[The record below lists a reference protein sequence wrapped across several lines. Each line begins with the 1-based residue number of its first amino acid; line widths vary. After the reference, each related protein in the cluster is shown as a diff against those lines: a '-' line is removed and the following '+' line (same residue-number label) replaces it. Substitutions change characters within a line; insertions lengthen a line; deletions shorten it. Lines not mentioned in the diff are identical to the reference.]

1 MKIAIAKIGA
11 NITLSKNNGSAAN
24 ADILYALRTMKGFG
38 HRFTIVTHKT
48 SNTSLPVALGFEEL
62 YTIKDFNDYDCVML
76 FNGSINFFGGV
87 EDPGVISLYK
97 ALAKTRKPVFFVN
110 TDGVL
115 VLRNLWP
122 MIANREWAK
131 GYSEKDFDLENTPIH
146 YLTQGRDLPKMRRHI
161 IETKN
166 SVIPLTIDHFPW
178 EQTILSEHEKW
189 FPIKPRPVSKREY
202 DLGFGGYIR
211 NSHKQRRIERY
222 YDEADIRTLLFGN
235 LRGINL
241 KNTELHPKI
250 SFQSMVPTMEQCQA
264 SVIVGDLLYNDNFHT
279 LRMYECLL
287 AGCAVLID
295 KQLDSKGEFYKDIS
309 PGNRFYVNS
318 PSDVRAFIWND
329 SIDDLVMDM
338 RYKVLRN
345 RANQMIDNVLLD
357 RMVKICGQ
365 Q

>member
-24 ADILYALRTMKGFG
+24 ADILYALRTMKGFN
-38 HRFTIVTHKT
+38 HQFTIVTHKT
-48 SNTSLPVALGFEEL
+48 SNTSLPSSLGFEEL
-62 YTIKDFNDYDCVML
+62 YTLQDFNDYDCVML

-110 TDGVL
+110 TDGAL
-115 VLRNLWP
+115 VLRDLWP

-131 GYSEKDFDLENTPIH
+131 GYNEFDYDLKNTPIH
-146 YLTQGRDLPKMRRHI
+146 YLTQGRDLPKMRKHI
-161 IETKN
+161 RETKN
-166 SVIPLTIDHFPW
+166 AIVPLTIQHFPW

-189 FPIKPRPVSKREY
+189 FNLKPRPVSKREY

-222 YDEADIRTLLFGN
+222 YDEPDIRTLLFGN
-235 LRGINL
+235 LRGINV
-241 KNTELHPKI
+241 KNTTVHPKI

-264 SVIVGDLLYNDNFHT
+264 SVIVGDLFYNDNFHT

-295 KQLDSKGEFYKDIS
+295 GQLDTKKDFYEGIKKNDK
-309 PGNRFYVNS
+309 FYVNS
-318 PSDVRAFIWND
+318 SSDVRAFIWND
-329 SIDDLVMDM
+329 SIDELVLETREQLIEM
-338 RYKVLRN
+338 RTNVGLNHVLF
-345 RANQMIDNVLLD
+345 QL
-357 RMVKICGQ
+357 MVGVCGLQ
-365 Q
+365 